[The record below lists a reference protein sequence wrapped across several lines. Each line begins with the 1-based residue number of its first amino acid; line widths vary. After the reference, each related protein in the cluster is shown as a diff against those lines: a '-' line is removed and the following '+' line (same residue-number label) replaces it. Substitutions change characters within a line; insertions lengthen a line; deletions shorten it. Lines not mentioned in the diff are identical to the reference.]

1 MYILG
6 LTGSI
11 GMGKTTAARA
21 FKKLG
26 IPVYDADETIHKIMT
41 ENIAVVAE
49 IKNIFPEAVK
59 NNRID
64 RNILGSIVFADSDAL
79 KELETI
85 LHPRA
90 RLLQYKF
97 MRCAAKNGQNVIVLD
112 IPLLFETKGDQ
123 FCDAVI
129 VVSAPSFIQR
139 SRVFARSNMT
149 DKKFIEIC
157 KRQLSDKEKR
167 KRANYII
174 PTGLGKSV
182 SLAYIRM
189 IIQDVKTKS
198 GCKWLPG
205 KGVYIETNSTRY

>member
-1 MYILG
+1 
-6 LTGSI
+6 
-11 GMGKTTAARA
+11 
-21 FKKLG
+21 
-26 IPVYDADETIHKIMT
+26 
-41 ENIAVVAE
+41 
-49 IKNIFPEAVK
+49 
-59 NNRID
+59 
-64 RNILGSIVFADSDAL
+64 
-79 KELETI
+79 
-85 LHPRA
+85 
-90 RLLQYKF
+90 

-139 SRVFARSNMT
+139 SRVFERSNMT

-182 SLAYIRM
+182 SLAYIKM

>member
-1 MYILG
+1 VYILG
-6 LTGSI
+6 LTGST

-26 IPVYDADETIHKIMT
+26 IPVYDADETIHNIMN
-41 ENIAVVAE
+41 EDSAVVAE
-49 IKNIFPEAVK
+49 IKNIFPEAIK

-64 RNILGSIVFADSDAL
+64 RNVLGSIVFADTRAL

-90 RLLQYKF
+90 RLLQHKF

-149 DKKFIEIC
+149 KKKFIEIC
-157 KRQLSDKEKR
+157 NRQLSDKEKR

-182 SLAYIRM
+182 SLAYIKM
-189 IIQDVKTKS
+189 IIQDVKTKR
-198 GCKWLPG
+198 GTKWRPG
-205 KGVYIETNSTRY
+205 KGVYIETNST